1 MPSCMALLCPC
12 EYRIYA
18 NEPSD
23 DIVDGFSPLI
33 DRVQTSVEI
42 IEDGVSVTRPED
54 IGLALQIIYKYR
66 KEVTHIRQHLHDKTD
81 VIRCFARHYGSLG
94 STPVEVALYLSDIQD
109 HVLTMIANLNIAE
122 QMLSRSQSKY
132 LGQLSFDSTCIR
144 NQIVAAL
151 SRLTVIGAIF
161 VTMQV
166 ITGLFGMNVH
176 VPGQNMTSLSWWFG
190 ILGLI
195 LGLILLLLVI
205 ARRTQVI

>member
-1 MPSCMALLCPC
+1 MALLCLC
-12 EYRIYA
+12 RYRIYA

-23 DIVDGFSPLI
+23 DVVDGFAPLI

-54 IGLALQIIYKYR
+54 IGLALQSIHKYR
-66 KEVTHIRQHLHDKTD
+66 KEVTYIRQHLHEKTD
-81 VIRCFARHYGSLG
+81 VIRCFARHCDGLG
-94 STPVEVALYLSDIQD
+94 STPTEVAEVALYLSDIQD
-109 HVLTMIANLNIAE
+109 HVLTMIGNLNIAE

-132 LGQLSFDSTCIR
+132 LSQLSFDSTCMR
-144 NQIVAAL
+144 NQIVDAL
-151 SRLTVIGAIF
+151 SRLTVIGAIV

-166 ITGLFGMNVH
+166 ITGLFGMNVD
-176 VPGQNMTSLSWWFG
+176 VPGRHVASLSWWFG

>member
-1 MPSCMALLCPC
+1 MALLCPYK
-12 EYRIYA
+12 YRIYA
-18 NEPSD
+18 NGPSD
-23 DIVDGFSPLI
+23 DIVDGFAPLI
-33 DRVQTSVEI
+33 DRIQTGVEI

-54 IGLALQIIYKYR
+54 IGLALRSIYNYR
-66 KEVTHIRQHLHDKTD
+66 KDVTHIRQHLHEKTD
-81 VIRCFARHYGSLG
+81 VVRCFARHCGSLG
-94 STPVEVALYLSDIQD
+94 STPGEVALYLGDIQD

-132 LGQLSFDSTCIR
+132 LAQLSFDSTCTR
-144 NQIVAAL
+144 NQIVDAL
-151 SRLTVIGAIF
+151 SRLTVIGAIV

-166 ITGLFGMNVH
+166 ITGLFGMNVE
-176 VPGQNMTSLSWWFG
+176 VPGLHVASLAWWFG